1 MIVNIQSVITIEKE
15 ISYESTDENG
25 LPTKLYLA
33 YISVNINRDNGQCIL
48 NLQILDKNNYEK
60 YNYYIYTQ
68 VREFMEN
75 LGAYSQGCMLELLC
89 GILPTNEQTNEEAAT
104 YLKL

>member
-1 MIVNIQSVITIEKE
+1 MNIQSVITIEKE
-15 ISYESTDENG
+15 ISYESTDEHG
-25 LPTKLYLA
+25 FPMILHLA
-33 YISVNINRDNGQCIL
+33 YVSVNINRDNGQCIL
-48 NLQILDKNNYEK
+48 NLQIIDKNHYDE

-89 GILPTNEQTNEEAAT
+89 GILPSNEQTNEEAAT

>member
-1 MIVNIQSVITIEKE
+1 MNIQSIITIEKE

-25 LPTKLYLA
+25 FPVILHLA

-48 NLQILDKNNYEK
+48 NLQIIDKNHYDE

-68 VREFMEN
+68 IKEFMEN

-89 GILPTNEQTNEEAAT
+89 GILPSNEQTNEEAAT

>member
-1 MIVNIQSVITIEKE
+1 MNIQSVITIEKE
-15 ISYESTDENG
+15 ISYESIDENG
-25 LPTKLYLA
+25 FPMILHLA

-48 NLQILDKNNYEK
+48 NLQIIDKNHYDE

-75 LGAYSQGCMLELLC
+75 LSAYSQGCMLELLC
-89 GILPTNEQTNEEAAT
+89 GILPSNEQTNKEAAT

>member
-1 MIVNIQSVITIEKE
+1 
-15 ISYESTDENG
+15 
-25 LPTKLYLA
+25 
-33 YISVNINRDNGQCIL
+33 
-48 NLQILDKNNYEK
+48 
-60 YNYYIYTQ
+60 
-68 VREFMEN
+68 MEN